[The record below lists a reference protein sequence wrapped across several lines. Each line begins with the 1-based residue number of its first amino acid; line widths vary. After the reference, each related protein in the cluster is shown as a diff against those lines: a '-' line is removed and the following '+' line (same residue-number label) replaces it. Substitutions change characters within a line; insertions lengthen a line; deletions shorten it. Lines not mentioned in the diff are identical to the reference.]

1 MVLREQLLAV
11 AEELRRRKADGDKT
25 VAIGEDTLVALR
37 EVVAAQAR
45 GSVGADMP
53 AAQPFAPSDAPAA
66 RAVDE
71 AATPFSGAAPRTQ
84 DGAPAFP
91 PRNEAPVREAAP
103 GRAAGGTDR
112 GAALFGAGPATAR
125 PVVKIV
131 PAQSGAAIPPAPV
144 FTLPDGDKATRWAWL
159 KDRVEND
166 PVCRSHVRPG
176 KRVVLGVGT
185 LDAKIFFCGEAPG
198 AEEEVQ
204 GEPFVGA
211 AGQLLTKMIKA
222 MGVDRGQVYIGNI
235 MNWRP
240 EMPTPP
246 GMEQIGNRPPTAE
259 EMAYGLP
266 HLKAQLEIV
275 QPEVIV
281 ALGATASAG
290 LLGAGSFKTL
300 GEIRGRWHT
309 FAGRP
314 VMVTYHPSYLLRNNS
329 NRAKRIVWEDL
340 LKVME
345 RALLPISEK
354 QRNFF
359 LER

>member
-1 MVLREQLLAV
+1 MALREQLLAV

-25 VAIGEDTLVALR
+25 VPIGEDTLAAVRAAVAR
-37 EVVAAQAR
+37 AQADAGER
-45 GSVGADMP
+45 IPEGGERRADAGERKTENTGSGSASRMESKD
-53 AAQPFAPSDAPAA
+53 S
-66 RAVDE
+66 AV
-71 AATPFSGAAPRTQ
+71 
-84 DGAPAFP
+84 P
-91 PRNEAPVREAAP
+91 P
-103 GRAAGGTDR
+103 
-112 GAALFGAGPATAR
+112 PATAPTAPSPPPSAPRGPSLFADSAPAR
-125 PVVKIV
+125 PAAKVA
-131 PAQSGAAIPPAPV
+131 PLPGGGEAIPPSPA
-144 FTLPDGDKATRWAWL
+144 FTLPAGDKATRWTWL
-159 KDRVEND
+159 KNFVEND
-166 PVCRSHVRPG
+166 TVCRAHVRPG
-176 KRVVLGVGT
+176 KKVVLGVGT

-246 GMEQIGNRPPTAE
+246 GVEQIGNRPPSAE
-259 EMAYGLP
+259 EMGYCLP
-266 HLKAQLEIV
+266 FLKAQLEIV

-281 ALGATASAG
+281 ALGATAAGG
-290 LLGAGSFKTL
+290 LLGVGSFKAL
-300 GEIRGRWHT
+300 GEVRGRWHT

-329 NRAKRIVWEDL
+329 NRAKRTVWEDL
-340 LKVME
+340 LLVME
-345 RALLPISEK
+345 RAQFPISDK

-359 LER
+359 L

>member
-1 MVLREQLLAV
+1 MALREQLLAV
-11 AEELRRRKADGDKT
+11 ADELRRRKADGEKT
-25 VAIGEDTLVALR
+25 VSIDDATLVALR
-37 EVVAAQAR
+37 AAVAAQNR
-45 GSVGADMP
+45 GPMAVAAEAAPAVPVSQPPAAPPDGGAD
-53 AAQPFAPSDAPAA
+53 FARRAPAA
-66 RAVDE
+66 TE
-71 AATPFSGAAPRTQ
+71 SPAPE
-84 DGAPAFP
+84 P
-91 PRNEAPVREAAP
+91 PR
-103 GRAAGGTDR
+103 GDR
-112 GAALFGAGPATAR
+112 GAALFGGGSPAAK
-125 PVVKIV
+125 PAVKIAS
-131 PAQSGAAIPPAPV
+131 AQSGAAIPPAPV
-144 FTLPDGDKATRWAWL
+144 FTLPEGDKATRWAWL
-159 KDRVEND
+159 KDKVEND
-166 PVCRSHVRPG
+166 PVCRAHVRPG
-176 KRVVLGVGT
+176 KKVVLGVGT

-240 EMPTPP
+240 EMPTPH
-246 GMEQIGNRPPTAE
+246 GMEQIGNRPPSAE
-259 EMAYGLP
+259 EMAYCMP
-266 HLKAQLEIV
+266 HMKAQLEIV
-275 QPEVIV
+275 QPELIV
-281 ALGATASAG
+281 ALGATAASG

-300 GEIRGRWHT
+300 GEIRGRWQT

-329 NRAKRIVWEDL
+329 NRAKRVVWEDL

-345 RALLPISEK
+345 RAQLPISER